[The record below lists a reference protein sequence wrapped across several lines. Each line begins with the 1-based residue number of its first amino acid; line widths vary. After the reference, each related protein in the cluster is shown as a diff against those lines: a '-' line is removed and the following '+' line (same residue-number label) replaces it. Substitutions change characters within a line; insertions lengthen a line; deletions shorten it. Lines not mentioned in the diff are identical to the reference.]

1 MIIVKLGV
9 KKIVTE
15 EEIVVKILKKSVH
28 NLFFGSNIQIKINFK
43 LKGYQVLN
51 ESIKLLIF

>member
-43 LKGYQVLN
+43 LKELSSS
-51 ESIKLLIF
+51 E